1 MGKNFHFLFRPQYN
15 INSQLR
21 SQINTNS
28 PILGQYNINDQ
39 SEASKS
45 LTNQSQD
52 WLARIKEV
60 SSTAAIRDT
69 ESKRRERSLRIAT
82 ELSNLVIYCKSVM
95 FNSEKML
102 SGHFTEMSSFPET
115 KAEKL
120 MSGPGGDAV
129 CIILYSHELR
139 FRS

>member
-1 MGKNFHFLFRPQYN
+1 M
-15 INSQLR
+15 
-21 SQINTNS
+21 
-28 PILGQYNINDQ
+28 
-39 SEASKS
+39 
-45 LTNQSQD
+45 
-52 WLARIKEV
+52 
-60 SSTAAIRDT
+60 
-69 ESKRRERSLRIAT
+69 

-129 CIILYSHELR
+129 KKLLTNQKLAMVRLAKWGPNLVLFLQKLLHKVLGLFYQNLWV
-139 FRS
+139 

>member
-1 MGKNFHFLFRPQYN
+1 M
-15 INSQLR
+15 
-21 SQINTNS
+21 
-28 PILGQYNINDQ
+28 
-39 SEASKS
+39 
-45 LTNQSQD
+45 
-52 WLARIKEV
+52 
-60 SSTAAIRDT
+60 SSTTAIRDT

-129 CIILYSHELR
+129 KKLLTNQR
-139 FRS
+139 PV